1 MSIRSALRDVRLS
14 AVTLAT
20 FTFGAAAHA
29 QQPVVKEAGASD
41 SRPTVAVLYF
51 TNGALMGNAD
61 YAPLSK
67 GMSEMLITE
76 LARNPAVRVVE
87 RSQLQQ
93 LLAEQ
98 NLASGDRVDKETAVR
113 LGKIL
118 GAHHLL
124 MGSFIIDPKQNMRID
139 VRSVNTETSQI
150 EYVESIDGKA
160 DRMLGMVTDLGTKVN
175 AGLKL
180 PAIPMR
186 APGIP
191 GGASNGNRSSAA
203 GATVATRSSSKAD
216 QLRAVMAM
224 SNALEQQDRGNVQ
237 GAIALYKQ
245 AIEADP
251 NFERPKQLLASI
263 ETGQKRNLP

>member
-1 MSIRSALRDVRLS
+1 MSIRSVLRGARLS

-20 FTFGAAAHA
+20 LTLGAVAHA
-29 QQPVVKEAGASD
+29 QPQPVVSQPGASD
-41 SRPTVAVLYF
+41 ARPTVAVLYF
-51 TNGALMGNAD
+51 TNGALVSNAD

-67 GMSEMLITE
+67 GMAEMLITE
-76 LARNPAVRVVE
+76 LSRNPGIRVVE
-87 RSQLQQ
+87 RDRLQQ

-98 NLASGDRVDKETAVR
+98 NLGSGDRVDKETAIR
-113 LGKIL
+113 IGKIL

-150 EYVESIDGKA
+150 EYVEAIDGKA
-160 DRMLGMVTDLGTKVN
+160 DRMIAMVGELGAKVN

-180 PAIPMR
+180 PAIPIR
-186 APGIP
+186 LPGTSGGVNGTPAVASHSAP
-191 GGASNGNRSSAA
+191 
-203 GATVATRSSSKAD
+203 SSKVD
-216 QLRAVMAM
+216 QLRAVMMM

-245 AIEADP
+245 AIDADP
-251 NFERPKQLLASI
+251 GFERAKVLLASL
-263 ETGQKRNLP
+263 ESKDKRQTP